1 MDLSPFQLA
10 QKKQHLRFTLGILF
24 FFGKVLARFCC
35 SELSWSILVGNS
47 PNILRRLVGLILVL
61 VLIWTV
67 QKMYVR

>member
-1 MDLSPFQLA
+1 MRSE
-10 QKKQHLRFTLGILF
+10 
-24 FFGKVLARFCC
+24 VLARFCC